1 LGWTFLDFS
10 PPAAFKA
17 RDFRKDVLFD
27 PPTGCKR
34 PEANARQRCAPSGA
48 KVFGISLILRSR
60 ESGVAKDEIGRNCRV
75 VIEAAR

>member
-60 ESGVAKDEIGRNCRV
+60 ESGVAKGESGQNCRV
-75 VIEAAR
+75 LIEAAR